1 MLVCWIHSS
10 LLIAKEA
17 VEMTLCHVSIK
28 EKIKTESTA
37 RVLTESDCQTGTW
50 LAIWEMGSE
59 EGTGGLLKA
68 SVPYQERRDSA
79 LLMGWA
85 LIVLWG
91 CLCVQLSSL
100 PS

>member
-17 VEMTLCHVSIK
+17 IETTLCHVSIK

-50 LAIWEMGSE
+50 LASGKWD
-59 EGTGGLLKA
+59 
-68 SVPYQERRDSA
+68 QRRGRVGFSKP
-79 LLMGWA
+79 LSHIRKGEILHCSWA
-85 LIVLWG
+85 G
-91 CLCVQLSSL
+91 
-100 PS
+100 P